1 MSVPISVPMTAPMT
15 LPERPGA
22 RIFPALSWL
31 GLVALGALPLLT
43 AAFPQDAAGWVLLP
57 LTYALL
63 MALPAF
69 RMDGRIALAG
79 VVVLTAHHLVAFYN
93 AYLGTV
99 IGADLDAASFHR
111 DGAELASGINVDFLL
126 GPGTWIY
133 VHFLALF
140 YRLFGP
146 SQFLGEELS
155 VLAVTFSCAVLV
167 RLCDMT
173 GASRFRAGALLLF
186 GLSLSGLIF
195 LSITLREAWQVLF
208 VLLSTYWALR
218 VRDRMN
224 VTNLAFL
231 LFSAFGLGLLHE
243 GLAPYAIFLVIFSL
257 YWSVGAGRAGD
268 VLWKRALLLA
278 AAAVLLVALA
288 ASVKQLG
295 GASAALASGK
305 ALEYAQGYRLHSV
318 QDARAAYGVMLDA
331 STPLRFAATLPLA
344 LLQYMLAPFPWQIG
358 SPLDIEAMLEGWVRL
373 ALLVTSWRAWRL
385 SVGEARSRIGFLF
398 GLFLTMEFLWALGTV
413 NWGTAIR
420 HHILAYGLLV
430 LTGGPGLLLFLD
442 EARRALLSPAA
453 GRGVP
458 SKL

>member
-1 MSVPISVPMTAPMT
+1 MSVSMPSAGM
-15 LPERPGA
+15 PGA
-22 RIFPALSWL
+22 RVFPALSWL
-31 GLVALGALPLLT
+31 GLVAVGALPLLI

-57 LTYALL
+57 LTYAVLL
-63 MALPAF
+63 AF
-69 RMDGRIALAG
+69 PPFRADGRLALAG
-79 VVVLTAHHLVAFYN
+79 VVVLTAHHLVAIFN

-111 DGAELASGINVDFLL
+111 DGAQLASGVNVEFLL

-133 VHFLALF
+133 VHFLAVF
-140 YRLFGP
+140 YRIFGP

-155 VLAVTFSCAVLV
+155 VLAFALSCAVLA
-167 RLCDMT
+167 RLCEQT
-173 GASRFRAGALLLF
+173 GASRFRAGVVLLF

-208 VLLSTYWALR
+208 VLLSAYAALR
-218 VRDRMN
+218 VRGRMSA
-224 VTNLAFL
+224 VNLAFL

-257 YWSVGAGRAGD
+257 YWSVGTGRPAD
-268 VLWKRALLLA
+268 VLWKRAGLLAVAALLL
-278 AAAVLLVALA
+278 VTLA

-305 ALEYAQGYRLHSV
+305 ALEYAQNYRV
-318 QDARAAYGVMLDA
+318 NGTQDARAAYGIMLDA
-331 STPLRFAATLPLA
+331 STPLRFAATLPPVLV
-344 LLQYMLAPFPWQIG
+344 QYLVAPFPWQVG

-373 ALLVTSWRAWRL
+373 ALLGTSWRAWRL

-398 GLFLTMEFLWALGTV
+398 GLFLTMEFLWALGTI

-430 LTGGPGLLLFLD
+430 LTGGPGLLLILGR
-442 EARRALLSPAA
+442 ARRALLPPTASREASSQ
-453 GRGVP
+453 R
-458 SKL
+458 